1 MTATATALRIGELAE
16 RAGTTPRTVRYYEE
30 IGLLEPREDRGAGQH
45 RTYTE
50 ADLERLQE
58 VLRLKE
64 LLGLSLD
71 ELKEV
76 VAAEDAR
83 AALRA
88 EWHAAPAPGRRTEIL
103 TEALEH
109 LDTQLTLLRR
119 RREAL
124 RALEDDLTARRSQV
138 TEKLR
143 ALEGEAGR

>member
-45 RTYTE
+45 RTYSE

-88 EWHAAPAPGRRTEIL
+88 EWQAEPAPGRRTEIL

-124 RALEDDLTARRSQV
+124 RALEDDLTTRRTQV